1 MHSTILRAGVR
12 HRLIQQIISKSRS
25 SGSAISRGFT
35 LIELL
40 VVVII
45 VGILASIALPG
56 FLSQADKA
64 KASSAKALV
73 SSAVKECQV
82 HLISPSLNATGTPTF
97 TPQVTGTPEIILA
110 PTKTPTAETEIT
122 CSSTSDNNYG
132 AKIISNGQIFTA
144 TLIPS
149 SGKVTKTC
157 TEGAG
162 CTGSKW

>member
-1 MHSTILRAGVR
+1 MQSTILRAGVR
-12 HRLIQQIISKSRS
+12 HRLIQQMTSQSRRWGTAT
-25 SGSAISRGFT
+25 SGGFA

-82 HLISPSLNATGTPTF
+82 HLVDPPPLPATF
-97 TPQVTGTPEIILA
+97 VQQTGRTNEINLV
-110 PTKTPTAETEIT
+110 PDKSSTA
-122 CSSTSDNNYG
+122 CSSTQSWT
-132 AKIISNGQIFTA
+132 ATIENGGSFTA
-144 TLIPS
+144 ALIAT
-149 SGKVTKTC
+149 GVINKTC
-157 TEGAG
+157 TGTIQCEAG
-162 CTGSKW
+162 KW